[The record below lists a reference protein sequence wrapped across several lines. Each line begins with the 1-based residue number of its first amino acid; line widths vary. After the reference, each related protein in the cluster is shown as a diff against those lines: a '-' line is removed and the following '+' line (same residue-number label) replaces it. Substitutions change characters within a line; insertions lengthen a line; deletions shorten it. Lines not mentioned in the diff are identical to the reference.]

1 MKNRTALITGATRGI
16 GKRIAIEFADRGYN
30 LIINYRDKESFEL
43 LEKEISDNCQ
53 LLGVRGDV
61 SNFEDVSK
69 IFDEGIKKFGTIDVL
84 VNNAGI
90 TSDNLAIRMSNEEF
104 DKVIDVNLK
113 GCFYFMKLAA
123 KHMLKNRNGRII
135 SISSV
140 VGLHG
145 NAGQINYAA
154 SKAGLIGMTKT
165 LALELASRNITV
177 NAVAPG
183 FIETE
188 MTDKLSDNS
197 RKLILDKIPFN
208 RIGTTE
214 DVAKAVIFLAS
225 DDARYI
231 TGQVLS
237 VDGGMNI

>member
-69 IFDEGIKKFGTIDVL
+69 IFDEGIKRFGTIDVL

-197 RKLILDKIPFN
+197 RKLILDKVPLN